1 MNFNFLIRTA
11 VRSILIQN
19 GPMTCSD
26 LVRKMNL
33 NPKDHKGTVHAIMIK
48 MEKEGILNSSKIVFA
63 NGKERRNK
71 WFVTKP
77 NIRKRDRIVAAM
89 IG

>member
-1 MNFNFLIRTA
+1 MNFDFLIRTS

-19 GPMTCSD
+19 GAMTCSD
-26 LVRKMNL
+26 VVRAMQL
-33 NPKDHKGTVHAIMIK
+33 NPKNHKGTVHAIMLK
-48 MEKEGILNSSKIVFA
+48 MEKEGILNSSKIIMS
-63 NGKERRNK
+63 NGKERRNE

-77 NIRKRDRIVAAM
+77 HIRKRDRIIAAI